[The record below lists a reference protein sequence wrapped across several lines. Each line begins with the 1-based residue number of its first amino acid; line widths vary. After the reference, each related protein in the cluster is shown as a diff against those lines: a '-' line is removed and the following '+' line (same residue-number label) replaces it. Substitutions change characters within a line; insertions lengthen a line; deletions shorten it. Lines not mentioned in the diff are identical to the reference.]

1 MSNLKNSSMKT
12 NKIELIIPLQSQM
25 SFIIIMEDGTEYQTL
40 EMSMPE
46 YDDADNFTF
55 ADWQNY
61 LKTDNYFKIN

>member
-12 NKIELIIPLQSQM
+12 NKIELIIPLPSQR

-40 EMSMPE
+40 EMTMPE

>member
-1 MSNLKNSSMKT
+1 MKT
-12 NKIELIIPLQSQM
+12 NRIELIIPLQSQR

-40 EMSMPE
+40 EMTMPE
-46 YDDADNFTF
+46 YDAADNFTF